1 MHSMDPTSLI
11 QEALDEARAR
21 DIATT
26 VGPLFH
32 PISVGQEEQT
42 PEAARARDT
51 DTTAV
56 HTTLCSTSAGHT
68 SPTLEGLQARVPSP
82 THAASSHA
90 VSHADPR
97 EPPQPSSSAKEQL
110 PTLQRR
116 LASGSPVPVQLAELK
131 NLGHD
136 HRRANAASPPSSSY
150 GGLAGATA
158 SQATWEPAMANSGC
172 SAVTFSKFLHMQH
185 KYESMNDDNEE
196 ECLETPGNV
205 GDASSSAVVPSDA
218 QVQRAREE
226 CGSEDWGTHLDD
238 AKAQAAAARSCK
250 RAREECG
257 SLSWGTHLDDLNG
270 EEASKSKV
278 ARTDKSATGP
288 SIK

>member
-1 MHSMDPTSLI
+1 
-11 QEALDEARAR
+11 
-21 DIATT
+21 
-26 VGPLFH
+26 
-32 PISVGQEEQT
+32 
-42 PEAARARDT
+42 
-51 DTTAV
+51 
-56 HTTLCSTSAGHT
+56 
-68 SPTLEGLQARVPSP
+68 
-82 THAASSHA
+82 
-90 VSHADPR
+90 
-97 EPPQPSSSAKEQL
+97 
-110 PTLQRR
+110 
-116 LASGSPVPVQLAELK
+116 VQLTELK

-185 KYESMNDDNEE
+185 KYEFMNDDNEE
-196 ECLETPGNV
+196 ESLETPGDA
-205 GDASSSAVVPSDA
+205 GDASGPAVLVPSDA

-270 EEASKSKV
+270 KEASESKV
-278 ARTDKSATGP
+278 ARTDESAVEP